1 MRNTIFFCLVS
12 LISLSG
18 FSAQAQ
24 DHHRK
29 SPPDGAPR
37 LGILTAEMLS
47 DGKIVK
53 DAPYSATALRERVQI
68 LENGSRISHQ
78 VTDVFVRDSE
88 GRTRHEVT
96 QNGFGAF
103 SLKGQTTTMIFIQ
116 DVVAKKHFALD
127 PGEQT
132 VRFISKVKISPP
144 LDFAPPAAANQ
155 TTESLGKKF
164 IEGIEAE
171 GTRSTITIPTG
182 EIGNDRPLEIIS
194 ERWESPELQVVILS
208 KHKDP
213 RMGETIFRLTNIKRD
228 EPAKSLFEVP
238 VNYQTID
245 DEKPP
250 KNRRKHHKEED

>member
-1 MRNTIFFCLVS
+1 MRNIIFFWVVS
-12 LISLSG
+12 LILLSG

-29 SPPDGAPR
+29 LTPEGAPR

-88 GRTRHEVT
+88 GRTRHEAT

-103 SLKGQTTTMIFIQ
+103 SLKGQAATMIFIQ

-132 VRFISKVKISPP
+132 VRYLSKVKIPPP

-155 TTESLGKKF
+155 KTESLGKKI

-171 GTRSTITIPTG
+171 GTRSTITIPIG
-182 EIGNDRPLEIIS
+182 EIGNDRSLEIIS

-208 KHKDP
+208 KHNDP

-238 VNYQTID
+238 TNYKTLS
-245 DEKPP
+245 DEIPQKKRG
-250 KNRRKHHKEED
+250 KNHREED